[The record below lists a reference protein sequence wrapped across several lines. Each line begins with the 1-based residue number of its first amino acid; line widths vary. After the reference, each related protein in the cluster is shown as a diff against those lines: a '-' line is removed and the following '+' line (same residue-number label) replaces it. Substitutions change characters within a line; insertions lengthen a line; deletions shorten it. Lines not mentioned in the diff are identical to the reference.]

1 IAGVLLVFID
11 RVLNA
16 LLASI
21 GIVF

>member
-1 IAGVLLVFID
+1 AGVLLVFID

>member
-1 IAGVLLVFID
+1 GVLLVFID